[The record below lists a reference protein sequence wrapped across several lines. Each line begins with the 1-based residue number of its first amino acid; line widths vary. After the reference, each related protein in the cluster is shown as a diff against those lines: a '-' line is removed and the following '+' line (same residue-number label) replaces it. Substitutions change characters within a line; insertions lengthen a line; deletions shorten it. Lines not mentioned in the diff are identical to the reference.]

1 MTRRQ
6 ALNIRPIS
14 AYSRGNEQEQAVRN
28 VANTPRRP
36 VAPRRATRKA
46 SPARKKTAAR
56 KPARAKRGVLRRLW
70 GGLWWLIWRVV
81 WWLGLRLGLLGGAVL
96 SGAVLWYY
104 VSLPPMEELLDGRDR
119 GSVIMTDR
127 SGEVFAWRGEQFG
140 GSIKATSA
148 SPHLVNAVVATED
161 KRFYGHFGI
170 DPIGVARAVVANM
183 RAGRVV
189 QGGSTLTQQVAK
201 LLFFDNTRSLERHIK
216 QVPVVLAMELKYAKD
231 DILSI
236 YLNRVYLGAGTNG
249 FEAAS
254 QRYFG
259 KSAREVSI
267 AEAAMLA
274 GLLKAPSRYAPTNDL
289 SVAQNRAGVIVGLME
304 TQGRITSAEAAVAR
318 AQPAVLSKA
327 AERRAGGY
335 FADWIMEE
343 APDFLTTDTT
353 EDVEIRTTF
362 DPAIQAKA
370 EAAVAHIFENK
381 VKEGSKAQVAIVVMS
396 PDGAVRAMVGG
407 RAIGGKS
414 PGQFNRATQA
424 LRQTGSAF
432 KPFIYAAALETGYTP
447 NDLVE
452 DAPITINVP
461 GSGAWSPEN
470 YTREYYGVVTLTE
483 ALAKSLNTAVIRV
496 SQAVGP
502 ELVRALAMDFGIRSP
517 LAAGPAF
524 VLGTSEAT
532 LLEMTGAY
540 AGFLN
545 GGRLSEPYGLTE
557 LTLRGEDLPL
567 FEGDRKFGERII
579 NERAS
584 GYLVYMLNQVVENG
598 SGVRARL
605 NGRPAGGKTGTT
617 QGARDAWFIGFTGH
631 YVAGVWMGYDDNS
644 KLTGVTGGGLP
655 AEIWRETM
663 TRIHEGLPP
672 RALPMI
678 DPATEVARTTRAT
691 PKPTPADDNILQSI
705 FDSLFR

>member
-1 MTRRQ
+1 M
-6 ALNIRPIS
+6 P
-14 AYSRGNEQEQAVRN
+14 
-28 VANTPRRP
+28 NTPRRP
-36 VAPRRATRKA
+36 VAERRSTK
-46 SPARKKTAAR
+46 PKKTKRAA
-56 KPARAKRGVLRRLW
+56 KPRAKPVRRGLMRRLW
-70 GGLWWLIWRVV
+70 GGLWRVIWRLV
-81 WWLGLRLGLLGGAVL
+81 WWLGIRLGLVGGAVL
-96 SGAVLWYY
+96 AGAVMWYY
-104 VSLPPMEELLDGRDR
+104 VTLPPMEDLLDGRDR

-148 SPHLVNAVVATED
+148 SPHLINAVVGTED
-161 KRFYGHFGI
+161 KRFYSHFGI
-170 DPIGVARAVVANM
+170 DPIGVARAMMANM

-289 SVAQNRAGVIVGLME
+289 SVAQNRANVIVGLME
-304 TQGRITSAEAAVAR
+304 AQGRITSAEAAVAK
-318 AQPAVLSKA
+318 ASPAVLSEA
-327 AERRAGGY
+327 AKRRAGGY
-335 FADWIMEE
+335 FADWIMED
-343 APDFLTTDTT
+343 APDFLTTETT

-362 DPAIQAKA
+362 DPEIQAKA
-370 EAAVAHIFENK
+370 EAALAQVFDTK
-381 VKEGSKAQVAIVVMS
+381 VKEGSVAQAAIVVMS

-407 RAIGGKS
+407 RSIGGKS

-424 LRQTGSAF
+424 LRQTGSSF
-432 KPFIYAAALETGYTP
+432 KPFVYAAALERGYSP

-461 GSGAWSPEN
+461 GSGPWSPEN
-470 YTREYYGVVTLTE
+470 YTREYYGPVTLTH
-483 ALAKSLNTAVIRV
+483 AMANSLNTAAVRV
-496 SQAVGP
+496 SQTVGP
-502 ELVRALAMDFGIRSP
+502 EVVRALAQDFGVRSP
-517 LAAGPAF
+517 LAEGPAF

-545 GGRLSEPYGLTE
+545 GGRLSQPYGLTE
-557 LTLRGEDLPL
+557 LTLRGDDTPL
-567 FEGDRKFGERII
+567 FEGDRNFGHAILSD
-579 NERAS
+579 RAA
-584 GYLVYMLNQVVENG
+584 GYLVYMLNQVIEQG
-598 SGVRARL
+598 SGARARL
-605 NGRPAGGKTGTT
+605 SGRPAGGKTGTT

-631 YVAGVWMGYDDNS
+631 YVTGVWMGNDDNA

-655 AEIWRETM
+655 AEIWREVM
-663 TRIHEGLPP
+663 ERIHEGLPP
-672 RALPMI
+672 RPLPML
-678 DPATEVARTTRAT
+678 DPVAELAARQVPT
-691 PKPTPADDNILQSI
+691 PKAQPTNDGILNQI
-705 FDSLFR
+705 LDSLFRSN

>member
-1 MTRRQ
+1 M
-6 ALNIRPIS
+6 
-14 AYSRGNEQEQAVRN
+14 
-28 VANTPRRP
+28 ANTPRKP
-36 VAPRRATRKA
+36 VAARRVAGKPAAKKPAPKRRAKKA
-46 SPARKKTAAR
+46 APKG
-56 KPARAKRGVLRRLW
+56 GVLRRSWRFLW
-70 GGLWWLIWRVV
+70 RSLWRVF
-81 WWLGLRLGLLGGAVL
+81 WWFAWRLGLLGGAVL
-96 SGAVLWYY
+96 GGAVLWYY
-104 VSLPPMEELLDGRDR
+104 ISLPPMEELLDGRDR

-140 GSIKATSA
+140 GSIKARSA

-161 KRFYGHFGI
+161 RRFYSHLGI
-170 DPIGVARAVVANM
+170 DPIGVARAMVANLK
-183 RAGRVV
+183 AGRVV

-216 QVPVVLAMELKYAKD
+216 QVPVVIAMELKYAKD

-236 YLNRVYLGAGTNG
+236 YLNRVYLGAGANG

-259 KSAREVSI
+259 KSAREVTI

-274 GLLKAPSRYAPTNDL
+274 GLLKAPSRYAPTRDL
-289 SVAQNRAGVIVGLME
+289 SVAQNRANVIVNLMAA
-304 TQGRITSAEAAVAR
+304 QGRITQAEATVAR

-327 AERRAGGY
+327 AEQRAGGY
-335 FADWIMEE
+335 FADWIMED
-343 APDFLTTDTT
+343 APDFLTTETT

-362 DPAIQAKA
+362 DPEIQRKA
-370 EAAVAHIFENK
+370 EEALAHVFETK
-381 VKEGSKAQVAIVVMS
+381 VKEGSQAQAAIVVLS

-407 RAIGGKS
+407 RRISGTV

-424 LRQTGSAF
+424 LRQTGSSF
-432 KPFIYAAALETGYTP
+432 KPFVYAAALEMGYGP
-447 NDLVE
+447 NDRVE
-452 DAPITINVP
+452 DAPITVDVP
-461 GSGAWSPEN
+461 GSGPWSPEN
-470 YTREYYGVVTLTE
+470 YTRKYYGIVTLTE
-483 ALAKSLNTAVIRV
+483 AMAQSLNTAAVRV
-496 SQAVGP
+496 SQVVGA
-502 ELVRALAMDFGIRSP
+502 ERIRALAQDFGIKSP
-517 LAAGPAF
+517 LAPGPAF

-557 LTLRGEDLPL
+557 LRLRGEDQPL
-567 FEGDRKFGERII
+567 FEGERNFGHRVL
-579 NERAS
+579 NERAA
-584 GYLVYMLNQVVENG
+584 GHLVYMMSQVVERG
-598 SGVRARL
+598 SGQRARL
-605 NGRPAGGKTGTT
+605 GDRPAGGKTGTT

-663 TRIHEGLPP
+663 MRIHEGLPP
-672 RALPMI
+672 RPLPMI
-678 DPATEVARTTRAT
+678 DPSTEVAARGLPEEARQRQESNFIEA
-691 PKPTPADDNILQSI
+691 
-705 FDSLFR
+705 LFQGLFGGGN

>member
-1 MTRRQ
+1 MANKPRQ
-6 ALNIRPIS
+6 
-14 AYSRGNEQEQAVRN
+14 
-28 VANTPRRP
+28 P
-36 VAPRRATRKA
+36 VAERRASK
-46 SPARKKTAAR
+46 PKKT
-56 KPARAKRGVLRRLW
+56 KPKARAKTKAPKRGLIRRIW

-81 WWLGLRLGLLGGAVL
+81 WWLGLRLGLAGAAVL
-96 SGAVLWYY
+96 GVAVGWYFLT
-104 VSLPPMEELLDGRDR
+104 LPPMEDLLDGRER

-148 SPHLVNAVVATED
+148 SPHLINAVVATED
-161 KRFYGHFGI
+161 KRFYSHFGI
-170 DPIGVARAVVANM
+170 DPIGVARAMVANL

-216 QVPVVLAMELKYAKD
+216 QVPVVIAMELKYAKE

-259 KSAREVSI
+259 KSAREVTI

-289 SVAQNRAGVIVGLME
+289 SVAQNRANVIVGLME
-304 TQGRITSAEAAVAR
+304 AQGRITSAEAAVAK
-318 AQPAVLSKA
+318 ASPAVLSEA
-327 AERRAGGY
+327 AKRRAGGY
-335 FADWIMEE
+335 FADWIMED
-343 APDFLTTDTT
+343 APDFLTTATT

-362 DPAIQAKA
+362 DPDIQAKA
-370 EAAVAHIFENK
+370 EAALAHVFDTK
-381 VKEGSKAQVAIVVMS
+381 VKEGSVAQAAIVVLS

-407 RAIGGKS
+407 RSIAGQS

-424 LRQTGSAF
+424 LRQTGSSF
-432 KPFIYAAALETGYTP
+432 KPFVFAAALERGYSP

-452 DAPITINVP
+452 DAPITVDVP
-461 GSGAWSPEN
+461 GSGPWSPEN
-470 YTREYYGVVTLTE
+470 YTRKYYGPVTLTY
-483 ALAKSLNTAVIRV
+483 AMANSLNTATVRV

-502 ELVRALAMDFGIRSP
+502 EVVRALARDFGIQSP
-517 LAAGPAF
+517 LADGPAF

-545 GGRLSEPYGLTE
+545 GGRLSQPYGLTE
-557 LTLRGEDLPL
+557 LTLRGEDTPL
-567 FEGDRKFGERII
+567 FEGDRAFGHVILGD
-579 NERAS
+579 RAA
-584 GYLVYMLNQVVENG
+584 GYLVYMLNQVVEHG
-598 SGVRARL
+598 SGQRAKL
-605 NGRPAGGKTGTT
+605 ADRPAGGKTGTT

-631 YVAGVWMGYDDNS
+631 YVTGVWMGNDDNA

-663 TRIHEGLPP
+663 ERIHEGLPARP
-672 RALPMI
+672 LPML
-678 DPATEVARTTRAT
+678 DPAAELATQQMAT
-691 PKPTPADDNILQSI
+691 PPAQPSNDGILNQI
-705 FDSLFR
+705 LDSLFRSN